1 MDLRHEL
8 LIVVGL
14 TGHCLFAQNVLD
26 GAYIKEHTPTRRV
39 IPDAHVREAD
49 VMFVRRAWCEID
61 MREKINL
68 PLFYPL
74 EPSNGRRSLFQ
85 VIRDAV
91 LEGEL
96 NAYDPGPMLDDDG
109 FGRTLTKDELNT
121 ILEPT
126 STVLTDRL
134 DGSGIQDAV
143 EVPMPLTSA
152 SITKYQ
158 IKEDRVFDKQRGVM
172 ENRIIGIA
180 PMREV
185 RGEDGEL
192 RGYAPVFWLYFPELR
207 YLLANEE
214 AFNRWNDG
222 EQRSLEHVLDQHLF
236 AAYVV
241 KVSNVHDRRIGDT
254 KNGVEALLE
263 GEEVKDSFFRFEH
276 DLWNP

>member
-1 MDLRHEL
+1 MERSAMI
-8 LIVVGL
+8 IVAVCL
-14 TGHCLFAQNVLD
+14 TGQSLVGQNVLD

-39 IPDAHVREAD
+39 IPDAQVREAD
-49 VMFVRRAWCEID
+49 VLSARRIWSEID
-61 MREKINL
+61 MREKINM

-74 EPSNGRRSLFQ
+74 EASNGRQSLFH

-91 LEGEL
+91 LNGEL
-96 NAYDPGPMLDDDG
+96 NAFDAGPFLDEDD
-109 FGRTLTKDELNT
+109 FGRILAKDELEA

-126 STVLTDRL
+126 SMVLTDRL
-134 DGSGIQDAV
+134 DGSGAQDAV

-152 SITKYQ
+152 SITKYR

-172 ENRIIGIA
+172 EHRLIGIA

-207 YLLANEE
+207 FLLANVE

-222 EQRSLEHVLDQHLF
+222 ERRSLEHVLDQHLF
-236 AAYVV
+236 TAYVV

-254 KNGVEALLE
+254 KDGVDALLE
-263 GEEVKDSFFRFEH
+263 GEEVEEALFRFEH